1 MPQSTQVVVV
11 GAGPGG
17 YAAAFYAAD
26 LGMQVTLV
34 DPAVNPGGVCLY
46 RGCIPSKALLHVAE
60 VLNEARHAEAW
71 GVTFG
76 APKVDV
82 GKLRGFKTKVVNQL
96 TGGLGQLSKQRKIT
110 YIQGTAGFR
119 DAHTLEISREGQSGS
134 ETLTFEHAIIAT
146 GSRPSTVPG
155 LNLDSSRLMDSTSAL
170 ELPDI
175 PKSLLVVGG
184 GYIGLELGTVYAAL
198 GTKVTVV
205 EMTGGLLPGA
215 DRDLVNILARRIES
229 MSEAVLLNTK
239 VVAMKEAKD
248 GLTVTFEG
256 DGLPADAPK
265 ERTFDRVLVS
275 VGRRPNSAVAGLD
288 RTKVKVNARGF
299 IEVDGARRTAEPSI
313 YAIGDV
319 VGEPM
324 LAHKASHE
332 GRVAVESIAGE
343 RVAFE
348 PLAIPAV
355 VFTDPELAWCG
366 LTETDAQKQKREVTV
381 TRFPWAASGRALTLD
396 RPDGMTKLVLDPK
409 TERVLGVGIVGPGAG
424 ELIAEG
430 VLAIE
435 MGANATDVR
444 MTIHPHPTLSETIM
458 ESAEVFFGQA
468 THVYRP
474 KKKAA
479 SS

>member
-1 MPQSTQVVVV
+1 MSIQAQVVVI

-26 LGMQVTLV
+26 LGMQVALV
-34 DPAVNPGGVCLY
+34 DPEANPGGVCLY
-46 RGCIPSKALLHVAE
+46 RGCIPSKALLHVAKL
-60 VLNEARHAEAW
+60 VNEAAHADAW
-71 GVTFG
+71 GVGFG
-76 APKVDV
+76 PPTIDIDKV
-82 GKLRGFKTKVVNQL
+82 RGFKNKVVSQL
-96 TGGLGQLSKQRKIT
+96 TSGVGQVAKLRKIN
-110 YIQGTAGFR
+110 YIRGSAAFR
-119 DAHTLEISREGQSGS
+119 DANTLDITMSDGQGS
-134 ETLTFEHAIIAT
+134 EQLTFQHAVIAT

-155 LNLDSSRLMDSTSAL
+155 LSIESPRLMDSTGAL
-170 ELPDI
+170 DLPDV

-198 GTKVTVV
+198 GSRVTVV
-205 EMTGGLLPGA
+205 EMTDGLLPGA
-215 DRDLVNILARRIES
+215 DRDLVNILAKRINA
-229 MSEAVLLNTK
+229 MCEAVLLETK
-239 VVAMKEAKD
+239 VTGMKEAGD
-248 GLTVTFEG
+248 GISVTFEG
-256 DGLPADAPK
+256 KLPEGMPN

-275 VGRRPNSAVAGLD
+275 IARGPTSAAPGLE
-288 RTKVKVNARGF
+288 KPGVKVNQRGF
-299 IEVDGARRTAEPSI
+299 IKVDPARRTAEPTI

-332 GRVAVESIAGE
+332 ARVAVDAIAGE

-366 LTETDAQKQKREVTV
+366 LTEAEAQKQNREVTV
-381 TRFPWAASGRALTLD
+381 SRFPWGASGRAQTLD
-396 RPDGMTKLVLDPK
+396 RADGLTKLVLEPK
-409 TERVLGVGIVGPGAG
+409 TGRVLGVGIVGPGAG

-435 MGANATDVR
+435 MGANATDMK

-458 ESAEVFFGQA
+458 ESAEVFFGHA
-468 THVYRP
+468 TDVYRP
-474 KKKAA
+474 KKK
-479 SS
+479 S

>member
-1 MPQSTQVVVV
+1 VI

-34 DPAVNPGGVCLY
+34 DPALNPGGVCLY
-46 RGCIPSKALLHVAE
+46 RGCIPSKALLHVAD

-71 GVTFG
+71 GVAFG
-76 APKVDV
+76 APKIDLNR
-82 GKLRGFKTKVVNQL
+82 LRGFKSKVVDQL
-96 TGGLGQLSKQRKIT
+96 TGGLGVLSKQRKIT
-110 YIQGTAGFR
+110 YIQGTAAFR
-119 DAHTLEISREGQSGS
+119 DARTLDVTREGQSAP

-146 GSRPSTVPG
+146 GSRPATVPG
-155 LNLDSSRLMDSTSAL
+155 LSIDSPRLMDSTGAL

-184 GYIGLELGTVYAAL
+184 GYIGLELGSVYAAL

-205 EMTGGLLPGA
+205 EMTDGLLPGA
-215 DRDLVNILARRIES
+215 DRDLVNILAKRIES
-229 MSEAVLLNTK
+229 ICEAVLLKTK
-239 VVAMKEAKD
+239 VVGIKAAKD
-248 GLTVTFEG
+248 ALAVTLDGEGLG
-256 DGLPADAPK
+256 PDAAK

-275 VGRRPNSAVAGLD
+275 IGRRPNSAVPGLD

-366 LTETDAQKQKREVTV
+366 LTENEAKQQSREVTV
-381 TRFPWAASGRALTLD
+381 ARFPWAASGRALTLD

-409 TERVLGVGIVGPGAG
+409 TERVLGVGIVGAGAG

-430 VLAIE
+430 VLAVE

-444 MTIHPHPTLSETIM
+444 MTIHPHPTLSETLM

-479 SS
+479 N